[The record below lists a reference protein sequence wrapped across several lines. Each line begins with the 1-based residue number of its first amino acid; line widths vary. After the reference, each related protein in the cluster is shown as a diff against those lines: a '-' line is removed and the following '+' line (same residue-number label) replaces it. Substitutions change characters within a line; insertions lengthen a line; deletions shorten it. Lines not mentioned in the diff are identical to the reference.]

1 MKKILIKHALF
12 LPLLLIVIET
22 SYAQTSSFTYQGK
35 LTEMHTIANGPY
47 DLMFRLYDSAVGGDQ
62 IDGAAACN
70 GVTSGSPDAVCDDVS
85 VSGGIF
91 SVKLSFGE
99 AAFINGEPRF
109 LEIHVRPGAS
119 TGEYTQLTPRQEITS
134 TPFSVKSLRAAAADS
149 LSTACVLC
157 VTDAKIRSIDAN
169 KLTGILPITS
179 GGTGSSAKNFVDL
192 FSNQNVFG
200 NKTFNNGVT
209 FNSGVTLNQ
218 SLTINGSL
226 DVPNGI
232 VSADQFHGNGDGL
245 TNLDGANIIPGSITT
260 TQLSSDTLLNT
271 GNLKVLGT
279 LRWDQLRAQRV
290 FNIGNQPY
298 GIASDG
304 ANIWVVEFNGS
315 TVKKI
320 RASDGMVL
328 GTFTVGNALRFIAFD
343 GANMWITS
351 TTPSAGV
358 IKVRTSDGAVL
369 GTFPTPSAAFNLA
382 FDGENM
388 WVLNGNNVT
397 KLRVTD
403 GANLGTFPAGSS
415 PAGIAFDGAF
425 MWITHLGA
433 AGLKKLNVA
442 DGTSVDYS
450 MTTGGGVVFDGSN
463 IWIANTTA
471 GSVVRIRTLD
481 GSILNSYPIASG
493 AYQIAFDGTHLWVI
507 NNDFASGV
515 AAKVRA
521 SDGVTIASFA
531 LGALPTSIT
540 FDGKNM
546 WATNT
551 NSNTVIR
558 LPPAFQP

>member
-1 MKKILIKHALF
+1 MQKTILLF
-12 LPLLLIVIET
+12 MSLSIVMLCHFAAA
-22 SYAQTSSFTYQGK
+22 AQTTAFTYQGK
-35 LTEMHTIANGPY
+35 LTDMSLAANGQY
-47 DLMFRLYDSAVGGDQ
+47 DLMFRLFDTAEGGGQ

-70 GVTSGSPDAVCDDVS
+70 GVASGSPDAVCDDVS

-91 SVKLSFGE
+91 TVNLSFGE
-99 AAFINGEPRF
+99 AAFINGEQRF

-119 TGEYTQLTPRQEITS
+119 TDEYTRLSPRQEINS
-134 TPFSVKSLRAAAADS
+134 SPFSMKSLRAAAADS
-149 LSTACVLC
+149 LSTSCVLC
-157 VTDAKIRSIDAN
+157 VTDAKIQSIDAS
-169 KLTGILPITS
+169 KLTGILPITN
-179 GGTGSSAKNFVDL
+179 GGTGSSTKNFVDL
-192 FSNQNVFG
+192 FSNQSVFG

-218 SLTINGSL
+218 TLTINGSL

-245 TNLDGANIIPGSITT
+245 TNLNGANIIAGSITT
-260 TQLSSDTLLNT
+260 TQLSPDTLPNT
-271 GNLKVLGT
+271 YNLRVLGS
-279 LRWDQLRAQRV
+279 LRWDLLRAQRV

-298 GIASDG
+298 GIAFDG
-304 ANIWVVEFNGS
+304 ANMWVVEFNGS

-320 RASDGMVL
+320 RASDGADL

-343 GANMWITS
+343 GANMWVTS
-351 TTPSAGV
+351 TTPSEGV
-358 IKVRTSDGAVL
+358 IKVRVSDGAVL
-369 GTFPTPSAAFNLA
+369 GTFPTPNAAFNLA

-397 KLRVTD
+397 KLRVSD

-425 MWITHLGA
+425 MWITHFGA

-450 MTTGGGVVFDGSN
+450 MTTGGGVVFDGSS

-471 GSVVRIRTLD
+471 GSVVRIRTFD
-481 GSILNSYPIASG
+481 GAILNSYPIASG

-507 NNDFASGV
+507 NNDFVSGV

-521 SDGVTIASFA
+521 SDGVTVASFA
-531 LGALPTSIT
+531 LGALPTSIA
-540 FDGKNM
+540 FDGTNM
-546 WATNT
+546 WATST
-551 NSNTVIR
+551 NGNTVIR
-558 LPPAFQP
+558 LPPAFQQ